1 MKTDDVKR
9 AYGIDRLDET
19 LAAIFEV
26 LFSSYL
32 GKIVSQVQY

>member
-1 MKTDDVKR
+1 MKTDDIKR

-26 LFSSYL
+26 LFVLLRKNS
-32 GKIVSQVQY
+32 